1 MSYVPDM
8 LRGLD
13 LMVLLKL
20 LTVDELAGARR

>member
-13 LMVLLKL
+13 LMDLPKL